1 MIEGGKGGANTTKTG
16 LKFERDTDVKTALEG
31 ADFQVVS
38 DEIYKSGNHIGQLV
52 GQHKLYKFV
61 SDKGIDWRSRIS
73 KRLLPDEAVFA
84 SRTNSLTIVEKKW
97 QQVAG
102 SVDEKLQTCGFKL
115 RQYRNLTAGLGI
127 QVKYVYLLSDWFAK
141 PEYDDVRDYIKEVGA
156 DYHFKS
162 LPLEL
167 FDF

>member
-16 LKFERDTDVKTALEG
+16 LQFERDTDVKTALEF
-31 ADFQVVS
+31 ADFQVIS
-38 DEIYKSGNHIGQLV
+38 DDIYKSGNQVGMLV
-52 GQHKLYKFV
+52 GQHRLYKFI
-61 SDKGIDWRSRIS
+61 SANGIDWKSRIS
-73 KRLLPDEAVFA
+73 KKLLPDEAIFA

-115 RQYRNLTAGLGI
+115 RQYRNLTEGLGI
-127 QVKYVYLLSDWFAK
+127 QVKYVYLLNDWFAK
-141 PEYDDVRDYIKEVGA
+141 SEYDDVRDYIREVGA

>member
-16 LKFERDTDVKTALEG
+16 LKFERDTDVKSALES
-31 ADFQVVS
+31 ADFEIVS
-38 DEIYKSGNHIGQLV
+38 DQIYKSGNRLGTLIGQR
-52 GQHKLYKFV
+52 KLYKFI
-61 SDKGIDWRSRIS
+61 SDNGIDWRERMS
-73 KRLLPDEAVFA
+73 KRLFPDEAVYA
-84 SRTNSLTIVEKKW
+84 DRTKTLTIVEKKW

-115 RQYRNLTAGLGI
+115 RQYRNLTDGLGI
-127 QVKYVYLLSDWFAK
+127 QVKYVYLLNDWFAK

-156 DYHFKS
+156 DYHFES